1 MIRTNPIHH
10 HFHLH
15 RIKEMTAIYLTH
27 SLRATA
33 ITFVIILIPIYLIN
47 IGYSMREVF
56 WVFVAE
62 SIVWLVLLFPA
73 AYLMPR
79 LGANFNMVLS
89 TLSIIGFLI
98 SLAFLPSNGFLIIG
112 YIVFM
117 AFASLYW
124 FAFRLNFTAV
134 TEGKEAGN
142 KIGLS
147 NALWFASQGI
157 APAIGGIVAQIYGI
171 EWTYAIA
178 IVLVIFAAIPLWG
191 KADVAKWPKP
201 DFSKLNIKKIMPDL
215 IANAGSTVDD
225 SVGALAWPLLVFI
238 IIPNYAGVGILSA
251 LVVISA
257 ILISLWV
264 GWRESKKGE
273 AHYLKQGSLILSI
286 TNFLRFLTQTVSQV
300 AGINLLTGVGQAL
313 YTTPMYSRYYKNA
326 AKEPTV
332 EYIFAMQVV
341 SALAWAA
348 YPLLLIALTFVLPD
362 KQVLIFGA
370 LLAIPAT
377 WVIRYIRTT

>member
-1 MIRTNPIHH
+1 
-10 HFHLH
+10 
-15 RIKEMTAIYLTH
+15 MTAIYLTH

-33 ITFVIILIPIYLIN
+33 ITFVIILIPIYLMN

-56 WVFVAE
+56 MVFIAE
-62 SIVWLVLLFPA
+62 SIVWLIFLFPA
-73 AYLMPR
+73 AYLMPK
-79 LGANFNMVLS
+79 LGANFNMALS
-89 TLSIIGFLI
+89 TLSISGFLI
-98 SLAFLPSNGFLIIG
+98 SLALLPSNGLFIIG
-112 YIVFM
+112 YVIFM
-117 AFASLYW
+117 AIASLYW
-124 FAFRLNFTAV
+124 FAFRLNFIAITK
-134 TEGKEAGN
+134 GKEAGN

-157 APAIGGIVAQIYGI
+157 APAVGGIVAQIYGI

-178 IVLVIFAAIPLWG
+178 IVLVFFAAVPLWG
-191 KADVAKWPKP
+191 KPDVVQWPKM
-201 DFSKLNIKKIMPDL
+201 DLSKLNVRKIMPDL

-225 SVGALAWPLLVFI
+225 SVGALVWPLLVFI

-273 AHYLKQGSLILSI
+273 AHYLKQGSWILSI

-300 AGINLLTGVGQAL
+300 AGINLLSGVGQAL

-326 AKEPTV
+326 ASETTL
-332 EYIFAMQVV
+332 EYVFAMQIV
-341 SALAWAA
+341 SGIAWAV
-348 YPLLLIALTFVLPD
+348 YPLLLLCLTFVLPD
-362 KQVLIFGA
+362 KEVLIFGA

-377 WVIRYIRTT
+377 WSIRFMRTGNIT